1 MKVDQP
7 LVRTLNVASEDTQG
21 NPFEL
26 EGVIVP
32 VMIPGAEI
40 AALLASYDP
49 ENQYSP
55 AAAEARAV
63 CRLVLDALKAYTE
76 G

>member
-7 LVRTLNVASEDTQG
+7 SVRTLVVASEDTQG
-21 NPFEL
+21 NSFEL
-26 EGVIVP
+26 VGVVVP
-32 VMIPGAEI
+32 VMIPESEV

-63 CRLVLDALKAYTE
+63 CRLVLDALKLHTE

>member
-7 LVRTLNVASEDTQG
+7 SVRTLRIASEDTQG
-21 NPFEL
+21 TSFEL
-26 EGVIVP
+26 EGVVVP
-32 VMIPGAEI
+32 VMIPESEI
-40 AALLASYDP
+40 AGLLASYDP

-63 CRLVLDALKAYTE
+63 CRLVLDALKLYTE